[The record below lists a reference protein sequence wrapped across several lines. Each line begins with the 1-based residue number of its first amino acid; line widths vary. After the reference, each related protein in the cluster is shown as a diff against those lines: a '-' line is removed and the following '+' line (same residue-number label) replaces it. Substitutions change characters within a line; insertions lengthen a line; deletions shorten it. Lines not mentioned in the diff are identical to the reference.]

1 MEVFGKIRIEH
12 QHELRLSVVF
22 GLFSFPFGYL
32 TASLV
37 TTVWALTSGLT
48 EILSAMIVGT
58 VGLIIGSMIGAKMDR
73 ASESSAHGRRHKP
86 SFIGR

>member
-1 MEVFGKIRIEH
+1 MVVFGKLRIEH

-37 TTVWALTSGLT
+37 TADRALASGLA

-58 VGLIIGSMIGAKMDR
+58 VGLIFGSMLGARMDR
-73 ASESSAHGRRHKP
+73 ASENSAHRKRYKP